1 MARLRNALTQAQV
14 FNVPADVFERS
25 PEGDWPEGAAPTKK
39 TLVFVDELQGA
50 AVGWGKDLRA
60 GERMPRR
67 EEKVLPG
74 SITFLAKEALSLPNA
89 FLDVLE
95 VKLALFNGSLMRLA
109 DEPQKAAPTEAP
121 PPAPAP
127 NTKKKADSQS
137 AGGS

>member
-14 FNVPADVFERS
+14 FNVPADVFEQA

-39 TLVFVDELQGA
+39 ALVFVDELQGA

-74 SITFLAKEALSLPNA
+74 SITFLAKEVRSLPDA
-89 FLDVLE
+89 FLEVLE
-95 VKLALFNGSLMRLA
+95 VKLALFKGALVRLA
-109 DEPQKAAPTEAP
+109 DEPQKAAEDVPV
-121 PPAPAP
+121 PAP
-127 NTKKKADSQS
+127 KADSQS
-137 AGGS
+137 AGGT